1 MNITSSLPWVRRHIN
16 QAAVGQDGSRQGM
29 ILCGPLRQLG
39 GESIVYNT
47 AASCVIFCS
56 FLENNTKTNIITFNS
71 TWSKHTE
78 ENVMKLYS
86 TGIEYRYCMFFFI
99 SMSILFIYIKKKPN
113 TLIEYKKTCLSKL
126 NSIGIF
132 KNLIFLFGHWLSVC
146 NDLFKKK
153 QNEIRPH
160 SLSTV
165 KLN

>member
-71 TWSKHTE
+71 TWSEHTE
-78 ENVMKLYS
+78 ENAMKLYS
-86 TGIEYRYCMFFFI
+86 RVPVLYV
-99 SMSILFIYIKKKPN
+99 LFYFLVYFVYLHKKKPN